1 MSNMVNRR
9 VRDIV
14 DRYVELNISLNR
26 KFSRLFRYVLGDTLT
41 MEQFVTML
49 YIKKLGTCT
58 PSELAGVFSVKKSAI
73 TSIINRLFEKQWVER
88 MSDPND
94 RRTIYLK
101 LTETGNMIYTE
112 MEGKLHDLLERIL
125 NEFDD
130 DHINTFLINL
140 ERLDVLIGGI
150 TEEKEDVQG

>member
-1 MSNMVNRR
+1 
-9 VRDIV
+9 
-14 DRYVELNISLNR
+14 
-26 KFSRLFRYVLGDTLT
+26 
-41 MEQFVTML
+41 
-49 YIKKLGTCT
+49 
-58 PSELAGVFSVKKSAI
+58 
-73 TSIINRLFEKQWVER
+73 

>member
-1 MSNMVNRR
+1 MVNRR

-58 PSELAGVFSVKKSAI
+58 PSELAGFFCKKKC
-73 TSIINRLFEKQWVER
+73 NHF
-88 MSDPND
+88 
-94 RRTIYLK
+94 Y
-101 LTETGNMIYTE
+101 Y
-112 MEGKLHDLLERIL
+112 
-125 NEFDD
+125 
-130 DHINTFLINL
+130 
-140 ERLDVLIGGI
+140 
-150 TEEKEDVQG
+150 